1 MLRQQNESVAFSG
14 KQMQLQIFMSV
25 EKKQTQKGKPLSL
38 LLYVEQNFK
47 SACMGG
53 CHKTR
58 KGEWQKERKRSLGRP
73 EIEIN
78 NR

>member
-25 EKKQTQKGKPLSL
+25 EKKTDAERQTLSL

-47 SACMGG
+47 SACVGG
-53 CHKTR
+53 GVIKL
-58 KGEWQKERKRSLGRP
+58 EKENDKRRGRDP
-73 EIEIN
+73 WGVP
-78 NR
+78 R